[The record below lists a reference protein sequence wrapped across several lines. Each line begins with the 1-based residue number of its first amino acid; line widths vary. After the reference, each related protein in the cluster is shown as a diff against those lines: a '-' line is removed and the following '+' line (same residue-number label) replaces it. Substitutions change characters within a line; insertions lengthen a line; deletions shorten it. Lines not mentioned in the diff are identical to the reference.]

1 MKEKSSKTNF
11 ELKAKDLRCQPD
23 LKSLLFKTTDDLP
36 SLDGAI
42 IGQHRAVTALE
53 FGAKIEKQGYNMLAI
68 GNHEMGRTTTVKNV
82 LEKISKKKKK
92 NARDMCLVHDFN
104 NQNGKPKILFLK
116 TGTGKQFKE
125 AVETFLDNIKTQL
138 NILED
143 IAEETISLKEGE
155 IANKVYEE
163 AQKKNL
169 AVEKVLDN
177 GMSTFVIFAT
187 HNGLQISIK
196 DLKDYKSAD
205 EINTIEKHI
214 QELQDIIRK
223 EYEDIQKI
231 YDDSQNGLS
240 NFKTKKLLE
249 MYNEVFSKNKNSD
262 ISEYTKLM
270 LQDILKNF
278 DDLFFEECDHTNNLD
293 THIPAQDKFDKYRV
307 NLLVGNKKGETPIIF
322 ADTPNYS
329 NIFGGLKNTDLAQK
343 MSINHMM
350 IKAGAIHEANDGY
363 LIINLQDIDTETWQ
377 TIKRVQAHGK
387 HQIKKF
393 DPYSMISEALTES
406 IDLNVKVIIIV
417 EPRQFGILYEVDRD
431 IDKIFKVK
439 AYFDSSME
447 LKQENIINVARFIKE
462 ITKKES
468 LLPFDKKGV
477 TVILEEAIRMTGA
490 REITTAFSKI
500 RELVVESDYYA
511 SGNKEKIITAKHVK
525 QAINARIYRSN
536 MDEKSLQENT
546 QKKIILID
554 TTTMQVGQING
565 LAVFQIPDYAFGR
578 PCKIIVTCGMGRRGI
593 IDIEKKAEL
602 SDSFYDK
609 AISNISG
616 YLNEKFAQNFPI
628 SMNASISMEQS
639 YGEIGGDSASL
650 AELIAL
656 ISSLSNTPIFQG
668 IAVTGSINKK
678 GEVQAIGGVNQKIE
692 GFFDHCSLGGLTG
705 KQGVMIPKSNIID
718 LMLREDVVK
727 AVKNGEFHI
736 YAVESI
742 YDAIQI
748 FMKKDIGEMKEDGT
762 YPVNTVYFE
771 IYKKLERYHKNF
783 KN

>member
-155 IANKVYEE
+155 IANKV
-163 AQKKNL
+163 
-169 AVEKVLDN
+169 
-177 GMSTFVIFAT
+177 
-187 HNGLQISIK
+187 
-196 DLKDYKSAD
+196 
-205 EINTIEKHI
+205 
-214 QELQDIIRK
+214 
-223 EYEDIQKI
+223 
-231 YDDSQNGLS
+231 
-240 NFKTKKLLE
+240 
-249 MYNEVFSKNKNSD
+249 
-262 ISEYTKLM
+262 
-270 LQDILKNF
+270 
-278 DDLFFEECDHTNNLD
+278 FEECDHTNNLD

-650 AELIAL
+650 ADL